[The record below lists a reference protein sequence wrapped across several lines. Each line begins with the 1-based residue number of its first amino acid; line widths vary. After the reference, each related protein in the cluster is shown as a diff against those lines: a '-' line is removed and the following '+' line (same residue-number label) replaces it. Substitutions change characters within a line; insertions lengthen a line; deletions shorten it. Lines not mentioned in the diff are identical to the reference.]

1 MKICTFYFYSTINYN
16 FSIYIF
22 RFLYINLYRYFYF
35 PLFHITYWKMLLPLV
50 ELISRLRF
58 YSMGWLWV
66 LLFCSQHHLLR
77 VCSLQM
83 LPYIFPRNF
92 NSVKKIRNAF
102 SLSSIP
108 SSSSYSSPSTSQS
121 NGLQDQRRNQST
133 SCSYAHNFYFEPE
146 EKDIINLLKSYSLR
160 HPSTTI
166 RIAGGWVRDK
176 ILNVTTK
183 PDIDIAIDDM
193 SGVAFARK
201 FANFTLKASG
211 LKIELGIIQ
220 SNPEKSKHLETAAFQ
235 LGKYSIDI
243 VNLRTERYTEESR
256 IPEIQIGTPSED
268 AYRRDLTINAL
279 FYNVNEDI
287 VEDFTGLGLQGT
299 DSIAFIIYDLNF
311 SYGGCDLLLYFFI
324 LSVRAFFYF

>member
-1 MKICTFYFYSTINYN
+1 
-16 FSIYIF
+16 
-22 RFLYINLYRYFYF
+22 
-35 PLFHITYWKMLLPLV
+35 
-50 ELISRLRF
+50 
-58 YSMGWLWV
+58 MGWLWV
-66 LLFCSQHHLLR
+66 LLLFSQQHFIQR
-77 VCSLQM
+77 IFSFQM
-83 LPYIFPRNF
+83 LVFSFPGTFHSRRMMR
-92 NSVKKIRNAF
+92 STL
-102 SLSSIP
+102 SLSSAI
-108 SSSSYSSPSTSQS
+108 SSSSSTSPSLAPQGSIY
-121 NGLQDQRRNQST
+121 DQRRNQST

-299 DSIAFIIYDLNF
+299 DSIAFILYDLNF
-311 SYGGCDLLLYFFI
+311 SHGEYVLLLYLLFSR
-324 LSVRAFFYF
+324 L